1 LKTDFLFM
9 TYTARVLI
17 TLRPSILDP
26 QGKVVLRAAGQL
38 GLTQIRDARMGK
50 LAHLEIEA
58 ESREEAHRIAEQAAQ
73 TLLINPVMEDAVVEV
88 LD

>member
-1 LKTDFLFM
+1 M

-17 TLRPSILDP
+17 TLRKSILDP

-38 GLTQIRDARMGK
+38 GLSQIHDARMGK

-58 ESREEAHRIAEQAAQ
+58 ESHEEALRIADEAAQ
-73 TLLINPVMEDAVVEV
+73 KLLINPVMEDAVVEV

>member
-1 LKTDFLFM
+1 M
-9 TYTARVLI
+9 VYTARVLI
-17 TLRPSILDP
+17 TLRKSILDP

-38 GLTQIRDARMGK
+38 GLTQIKDARMGK

-58 ESREEAHRIAEQAAQ
+58 PSREEALRIAHEAAQ
-73 TLLINPVMEDAVVEV
+73 TLLINPVMEDAAVEL

>member
-1 LKTDFLFM
+1 ML
-9 TYTARVLI
+9 YNARVLI
-17 TLRPSILDP
+17 TLRTSILDP

-38 GLTQIRDARMGK
+38 GLTQIQNARMGK

-58 ESREEAHRIAEQAAQ
+58 ESREEALRIAREAAQ
-73 TLLINPVMEDAVVEV
+73 SLLINPVMEDAVVEV